1 MEAGL
6 AKIHLPF
13 CKLKF
18 LLPDIRFHPSQIFRL
33 YCPKVSVFAEFLSL
47 KTPGLE
53 LDISFHPSQIFRLYR
68 A

>member
-1 MEAGL
+1 MEAGM

-18 LLPDIRFHPSQIFRL
+18 LPPDIRFHPSQIFRL

-47 KTPGLE
+47 KKRRGL
-53 LDISFHPSQIFRLYR
+53 S
-68 A
+68 